1 MKFLV
6 DNTGLEL
13 ETPKE
18 ATEELWLIKNLY
30 LNIYNKKYNNV
41 YINIICINFINF
53 FKNINFYVYV
63 YI

>member
-41 YINIICINFINF
+41 YLYKLYINF
-53 FKNINFYVYV
+53 F
-63 YI
+63 